1 MAANLFIGVNRG
13 QNLNQVVS
21 NTSTNSTD
29 IEVAIDTSKLAN
41 REDALLL
48 LEQIEAKLTQLAYP

>member
-29 IEVAIDTSKLAN
+29 IEVAIDTSKLAS

-48 LEQIEAKLTQLAYP
+48 LEQIEAFLTQQAYP

>member
-1 MAANLFIGVNRG
+1 MAANLFIGANRG
-13 QNLNQVVS
+13 QNLNQVVV

-29 IEVAIDTSKLAN
+29 IELAIDKSKLAN

-48 LEQIEAKLTQLAYP
+48 AEQIVAKLTQLTYP